1 VRVWIAASI
10 SVFGSCITR
19 LALPVLAILL
29 LSAGPIEVAVLRALD
44 LVAALAFGLVARP
57 WVDRL
62 RPRAGPGVDRG
73 RTRRAAAGLY
83 DEAIGVRVSCGC

>member
-1 VRVWIAASI
+1 MPRPLASPIWRNPAFVRVWIAASI

-44 LVAALAFGLVARP
+44 LVAA
-57 WVDRL
+57 
-62 RPRAGPGVDRG
+62 
-73 RTRRAAAGLY
+73 
-83 DEAIGVRVSCGC
+83 